1 MKRFL
6 LVFCLMIAVTAFAAA
21 QESGEDPEFSDNFVY
36 KVNQKG
42 DQLIKI
48 NLILNFPVLPKN
60 LKIGGSGS
68 LGYSYYF
75 SDAFSVGGDASFS
88 YSKTTG
94 NNIFLFVP
102 LTLKA
107 GWQFS
112 AGKFEF
118 PLALSVG
125 VAAQNYLDRSYW
137 GLIVRPEL
145 GAYYR
150 YSQDWSFG
158 VQTGVSVL
166 PQWYSNSE
174 YNKTGCIISAELSA
188 RYHF

>member
-1 MKRFL
+1 MILAGSIL
-6 LVFCLMIAVTAFAAA
+6 LAA
-21 QESGEDPEFSDNFVY
+21 QESSDNPEVSDNFVY

-48 NLILNFPVLPKN
+48 NIIADFPVIPAN
-60 LKIGGSGS
+60 LTIGGSGS
-68 LGYSYYF
+68 LGYAYYF
-75 SDAFSVGGDASFS
+75 SDAFSVGGDAAFS
-88 YSKTTG
+88 YSKTVG

-102 LTLKA
+102 LTVKA
-107 GWQFS
+107 AYQFT

-118 PLALSVG
+118 PLGLSIG
-125 VAAQNYLDRSYW
+125 IAAQNYLDRAYW
-137 GLIVRPEL
+137 GLIVRPEV

-158 VQTGVSVL
+158 IQTGLSIL
-166 PQWYSNSE
+166 PQWYENTE
-174 YNKTGCIISAELSA
+174 YNRVGYIISAELSA